1 MKFGHIVTVGTS
13 LITNTD
19 EKNIDENR
27 EKALKD
33 LADACNKYLSQ
44 NTDGVGVKWQRKQA
58 KKALLKLDCKQ
69 EFGFRPQKP
78 HMPQDR
84 MPQEL
89 SYLWKFA
96 NDGYDWTQCS
106 RKDMVR
112 LLSSDTNEAKNCAL
126 IISHVLQNSPW
137 DQWFTVTFDVNHD
150 FAEGVDAKEGDK
162 FRSSGL
168 HNWME
173 KIQEMVKAL
182 GEEGCDRIFLNV
194 TGGYKGT
201 VPYSTLMGMLYNDKV
216 EIAYLF
222 EDSKEIIFIPAY
234 PVGLNFHQWHE
245 NALRLR
251 MAQQPGG
258 TDYFILDPPVGNL
271 LQSDRTLSAFGKV
284 LEKQYEGQF
293 KTDPLKVYSTHI
305 ITRLLNEK
313 GPWAGGI
320 KPGSAPDTDI
330 QWWKDASN
338 EIQALQGILH
348 ELIDKVGDI
357 IWLGDKIPEMVEHA
371 QRHHHN
377 LLEFTELLLSPILY
391 YKPGFLNPRERFVLL
406 SAVLLHDSGHSLDRI
421 SVQACKNL
429 VALFGEVN
437 VEGLGEEILL
447 FPSDIRDYH
456 QYLSGIRLN
465 DKGMAAEL
473 GWPGREGL
481 KLKEK
486 GLPACLHDAVI
497 LACLYHRRKM
507 DYDVDTG
514 GEKGKLHLTG
524 QYPGPLCKRVDPF
537 KQNCGVDLMKVV
549 ALLRLI
555 DGCDS
560 QARRAGPQARIDLTL
575 SLLEQDYRTAA
586 MRAEQAY
593 KAFQNGPT
601 CDPNGDW
608 ARSLV
613 EESRDGTSGRVMEP
627 WTLNDS
633 TRKIRIESL
642 RILHDGSSTQEQK
655 QCSRLWLM
663 AAEAANRAQIR
674 FGQFDHFMKHRA
686 ITEIRV
692 LPAKDFNGDNFA
704 FDIILVPD
712 SSDERIWDPR
722 DPSRCG
728 TVKDFWLKQCL
739 FKDDSSQYI
748 PLAETIE
755 KEVCSE
761 YEQVAKYTA
770 DNLKLKAIYWWED
783 DWNRQDRAGQPFYP
797 RSDGASIAG

>member
-13 LITNTD
+13 LITN
-19 EKNIDENR
+19 EGGKNVDSNR
-27 EKALKD
+27 GKTLKD
-33 LADACNKYLSQ
+33 LEDASQYLSQ
-44 NTDGVGVKWQRKQA
+44 NTDGASVKRQRDQA
-58 KKALLKLDCKQ
+58 KKALLKLDCGQ
-69 EFGFRPQKP
+69 EFGFRPQGLN
-78 HMPQDR
+78 MPKDR

-96 NDGYDWTQCS
+96 NGGYDRSQCS

-126 IISHVLQNSPW
+126 IICDVLQNSPW
-137 DQWFTVTFDVNHD
+137 NQWFTATFNVIED
-150 FAEGVDAKEGDK
+150 FASGVNAEKGEE

-173 KIQEMVKAL
+173 KIQEMVKVL
-182 GEEGCDRIFLNV
+182 REGCDRIFLNV

-201 VPYSTLMGMLYNDKV
+201 VPYSTLMGMLHNDKV

-222 EDSKEIIFIPAY
+222 EDSSEIIFIPAY

-258 TDYFILDPPVGNL
+258 TDYFILDPPVESL
-271 LQSDRTLSAFGKV
+271 LQSDQTLSAFGKA
-284 LEKQYEGQF
+284 LEEQYKCQLN
-293 KTDPLKVYSTHI
+293 TDSLKVYSKNI

-313 GPWAGGI
+313 GPGAGSI
-320 KPGSAPDTDI
+320 KPGGAPDTDI

-338 EIQALQGILH
+338 EIQALQGILR

-391 YKPGFLNPRERFVLL
+391 YKPCFLNHRERFVLL

-421 SVQACKNL
+421 SVQVCKNL
-429 VALFGEVN
+429 AALFGGVN

-456 QYLSGIRLN
+456 QYLTGIRLN
-465 DKGMAAEL
+465 DEGMAADL
-473 GWPGREGL
+473 GWKGHKG
-481 KLKEK
+481 LKEK

-497 LACLYHRRKM
+497 LACLYHRRRM
-507 DYDVDTG
+507 DYDVDTV
-514 GEKGKLHLTG
+514 GEEGKFHLTG

-560 QARRAGPQARIDLTL
+560 QARRAGPRARIDLTL

-593 KAFQNGPT
+593 KAFQNGPNCGT
-601 CDPNGDW
+601 KEDW
-608 ARSLV
+608 MQDLV
-613 EESRDGTSGRVMEP
+613 EEKHDDANGLVTKPWSLHDSKRDRRIKALRMLLDGT
-627 WTLNDS
+627 TN
-633 TRKIRIESL
+633 
-642 RILHDGSSTQEQK
+642 QEQK
-655 QCSRLWLM
+655 QCARLWLL
-663 AAEAANRAQIR
+663 AAEAANRAQMR

-686 ITEIRV
+686 VTEIRV
-692 LPAKDFNGDNFA
+692 LPAKDFGVDNFA

-712 SSDERIWDPR
+712 SSDKRIWDPR
-722 DPSRCG
+722 DPSRYG

-739 FKDDSSQYI
+739 FKGDSNQYI

-761 YEQVAKYTA
+761 YDQVAKYA
-770 DNLKLKAIYWWED
+770 AEKLKLKAIYWWED
-783 DWNRQDRAGQPFYP
+783 DWNQRSNGGQPFYP
-797 RSDGASIAG
+797 RSDGVSRER